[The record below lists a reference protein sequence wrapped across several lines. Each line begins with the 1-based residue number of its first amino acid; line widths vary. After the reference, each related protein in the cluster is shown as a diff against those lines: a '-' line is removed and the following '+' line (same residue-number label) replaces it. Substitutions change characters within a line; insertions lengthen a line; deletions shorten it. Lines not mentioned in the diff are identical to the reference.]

1 MRAICAAAMVAVA
14 TAVLTT
20 PGMATNY
27 PWCTTGASQEFG
39 ASSCGFATREQCMQS
54 ASGNGQF
61 CDFNPF
67 HDRKLPGPEH
77 SKTRKPNTKPS
88 R

>member
-1 MRAICAAAMVAVA
+1 MRTIFAAAMVAAAVW
-14 TAVLTT
+14 TA
-20 PGMATNY
+20 PAMATNY

-39 ASSCGFATREQCMQS
+39 ASNCGFLTREQCLQS

-61 CDFNPF
+61 CDYNPF
-67 HDRKLPGPEH
+67 HDRKLPGPERPR
-77 SKTRKPNTKPS
+77 TRKPSTKPS